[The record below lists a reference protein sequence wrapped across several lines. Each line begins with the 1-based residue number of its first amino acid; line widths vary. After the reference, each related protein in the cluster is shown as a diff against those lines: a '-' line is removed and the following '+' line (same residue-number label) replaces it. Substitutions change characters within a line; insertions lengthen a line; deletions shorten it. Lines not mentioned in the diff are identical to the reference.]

1 MPAARGAP
9 WLVSQVMWS
18 NVMQFVDEEGI
29 RVHELHARARTTRD
43 SLAGL
48 QRWGYVTVRPDQADA
63 RAEPPGVD
71 LVVRPT
77 AAGRRAQELWR
88 PLAGLIERRWQA
100 RFGADDVNR
109 LREALQT
116 VVGQFDVALP
126 QYLPVVYPTQNG
138 KAEIPEPKGPMST
151 PPAPHT
157 PLLA

>member
-1 MPAARGAP
+1 M
-9 WLVSQVMWS
+9 SQVMWS
-18 NVMQFVDEEGI
+18 NVMQYVDEEGI

-116 VVGQFDVALP
+116 VVGQFDVALTAVP
-126 QYLPVVYPTQNG
+126 PGGVPDSEREGRNPRTEGTDVSHRLRR
-138 KAEIPEPKGPMST
+138 T
-151 PPAPHT
+151 PHSSP
-157 PLLA
+157 